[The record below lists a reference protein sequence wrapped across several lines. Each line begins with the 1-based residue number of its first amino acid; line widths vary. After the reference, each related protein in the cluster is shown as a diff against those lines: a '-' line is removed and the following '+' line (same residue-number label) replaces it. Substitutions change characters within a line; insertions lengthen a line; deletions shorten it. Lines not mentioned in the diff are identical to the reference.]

1 MDASE
6 LWIAILDASRDGD
19 RKRVAELLDLGAEPD
34 SPYIL
39 SGYTPLHNAIAAR
52 DAEMVALL
60 LDHGADIEHC
70 NNTVGQSPLLTA
82 VLVGSTGIVQLL
94 LDRGADPQLSDKDDE
109 SVADVARTEGFP
121 EIAALLER

>member
-6 LWIAILDASRDGD
+6 LWIAILDASRAGD
-19 RKRVAELLDLGAEPD
+19 RKRVAELLRLGAEPD
-34 SPYIL
+34 SPDIL

-52 DAEMVALL
+52 DAEVVTLL

-82 VLVGSTGIVQLL
+82 VLVGSAEIVRLL
-94 LDRGADPQLSDKDDE
+94 LDRGADPKLADTDHQ
-109 SVADVARTEGFP
+109 SVADVARTKGFQ